1 MPTNSGRKLV
11 IRRGGTVIAGIQ
23 AKSISMNGEAIDVS
37 GDDENGWRTLLSEPG
52 QRSFDLS
59 FDGVTKDPTLR
70 ELIITGTTLL
80 LTDVTVTFPEG
91 DVFASDFF
99 FSNLEN
105 TGSYN
110 EAVKFSGSM
119 QSSGEPTY
127 TPAV

>member
-1 MPTNSGRKLV
+1 
-11 IRRGGTVIAGIQ
+11 
-23 AKSISMNGEAIDVS
+23 MNGEAIDVS

-59 FDGVTKDPTLR
+59 FDGVTKDTTLR
-70 ELIITGTTLL
+70 ELIITGASLL

-91 DVFASDFF
+91 DVFASDFY